1 MKKYIAILLA
11 ALMLISITPFTTF
24 AYYGDYYDDYYD
36 DYYNDYGDLVVS
48 VMGDDRYPIDG
59 AIVKIY
65 DSFGR
70 DVTPGGYRNTYTLPY
85 GYYTVI
91 ATYMGVESRET
102 AVVNNSTNYVS
113 LTLSTSNNYK
123 YTFVVNTVDRNGF
136 DIRDLDV
143 RVYDQYDREI
153 TSAGGVYTIGYAG
166 KYRVDVYSG
175 YKLVKSAYFDYT
187 DIKSGALTVNIDGG
201 FEAADA
207 PRALTDTL
215 KIAKDIRR
223 CGDYVSV
230 SKDIRN
236 KFETSLDT
244 VSNIVDDFKYGKF
257 SYAYNGR
264 YYDKYGKYYNGYYRN
279 YDSYRNGYYYVNGI
293 PYSYYEFYKKFGYY
307 PDEYDKGRGYNY
319 TADWYLDKYNGLS
332 MRYYVETLVD
342 AANAVLDDMPISSL
356 CTRDIGHLKYPSIYD
371 YNGFDTIGSYD
382 NKTVKE
388 ANELI
393 AEAKKLKD
401 KRNDSY
407 WKKYKDNLEKS
418 IDETNKALKGNGGLK
433 NAVENLKKAIAEAKK
448 NDGKLYTRRAY
459 MKGLTSTT
467 FSPSGTLTRAEIAQ
481 IIANLLEQSGKNYS
495 YGTANFSD
503 VSQSAW
509 YYNAVRAAS
518 NYGIMVGRPGGKFDP
533 QGLVSKE
540 ELIVI
545 AARLGG
551 HEAMNGNTFQIKEHY
566 WSVPYIE
573 RALTNGWIEYGQFNP
588 SEKISRGETA
598 KIINK
603 AIGYGADKE
612 YIDKNTNTMTTFY
625 DVDRTNPYYYEI
637 FVATN
642 TISYQRTETLRIWR
656 AHVTKN
662 GTWSDS
668 NFGNG
673 DVISP
678 IK

>member
-1 MKKYIAILLA
+1 MKKYIAIILA
-11 ALMLISITPFTTF
+11 ALMLISVTPFTTF
-24 AYYGDYYDDYYD
+24 AYYGDYYD

-70 DVTPGGYRNTYTLPY
+70 DVTPSGYGNTYTLPY
-85 GYYTVI
+85 GYYTVV
-91 ATYMGVESRET
+91 ATYMGVEARET
-102 AVVNNSTNYVS
+102 AFVNNSTNYVS

-153 TSAGGVYTIGYAG
+153 TSSGGVYTIGYAG

-187 DIKSGALTVNIDGG
+187 DIKSGSLTVNIDGG
-201 FEAADA
+201 FESADA

-223 CGDYVSV
+223 CGDYSSV

-244 VSNIVDDFKYGKF
+244 VSSIVDDFKYGKF

-407 WKKYKDNLEKS
+407 WKKYKDNLEKA
-418 IDETNKALKGNGGLK
+418 IAETNKALKGNGGLK
-433 NAVENLKKAIAEAKK
+433 NAVENLKKAIDEAKK

-467 FSPSGTLTRAEIAQ
+467 FSPSGTLTRAEMAQ

-612 YIDKNTNTMTTFY
+612 YIDKNTNTMTTFD

-637 FVATN
+637 LVATN

>member
-1 MKKYIAILLA
+1 MKKYIALILTG
-11 ALMLISITPFTTF
+11 LMLISLMPYKTS
-24 AYYGDYYDDYYD
+24 ADNYL
-36 DYYNDYGDLVVS
+36 YGDLTVNVY
-48 VMGDDRYPIDG
+48 GDDRRPING
-59 AIVKIY
+59 AIVTIY
-65 DSFGR
+65 DSYGN
-70 DVTPGGYRNTYTLPY
+70 DVTPSGYYNYNTYTLPY
-85 GYYTVI
+85 GDYTVV
-91 ATYMGVESRET
+91 ATYMGFEARTT
-102 AVVNNSTNYVS
+102 ALVYGDNNYVS

-143 RVYDQYDREI
+143 RVYDEYDREI

-187 DIKSGALTVNIDGG
+187 DIKSGTLTVNIDGG
-201 FEAADA
+201 FESADA

-223 CGDYVSV
+223 CGDYGSV
-230 SKDIRN
+230 SKDLRN
-236 KFETSLDT
+236 KFETSFDT

-257 SYAYNGR
+257 SYSYNGR
-264 YYDKYGKYYNGYYRN
+264 YYDKYNGYYNGYYKN

-293 PYSYYEFYKKFGYY
+293 PYSYYEFHKKFGYY
-307 PDEYDKGRGYNY
+307 PDQYNKGRGYNY

-388 ANELI
+388 ANDLI
-393 AEAKKLKD
+393 AEARKLKD

-407 WKKYKDNLEKS
+407 WKKYSDALQKA
-418 IDETNKALKGNGGLK
+418 IDETNKAIKGNGGLK
-433 NAVENLKKAIAEAKK
+433 NAVANLKKAIDDAKK

-459 MKGLTSTT
+459 MKGITSTT
-467 FSPSGTLTRAEIAQ
+467 FSPSGTLTRAEMAQ
-481 IIANLLEQSGKNYS
+481 IIANLLSQSGKNYS
-495 YGTANFSD
+495 YGAVNFND
-503 VSQSAW
+503 VTENSW
-509 YYNAVRAAS
+509 YYNAVRVAS
-518 NYGIMVGRPGGKFDP
+518 NYGIMVGRPGGNFDP

-551 HEAMNGNTFQIKEHY
+551 HEAMAGNTFQIKEHY

-573 RALTNGWIEYGQFNP
+573 RALNSGWISMDQNFNP

-603 AIGYGADKE
+603 SIGYGADKE
-612 YIDKNTNTMTTFY
+612 YIDKNIDTMTTFD

-637 FVATN
+637 VVATN
-642 TISYQRTETLRIWR
+642 TISYQRTDSLRIWR
-656 AHVTKN
+656 AHVTQN

-668 NFGNG
+668 NFENG
-673 DVISP
+673 DLISP

>member
-1 MKKYIAILLA
+1 
-11 ALMLISITPFTTF
+11 
-24 AYYGDYYDDYYD
+24 
-36 DYYNDYGDLVVS
+36 
-48 VMGDDRYPIDG
+48 
-59 AIVKIY
+59 
-65 DSFGR
+65 
-70 DVTPGGYRNTYTLPY
+70 
-85 GYYTVI
+85 
-91 ATYMGVESRET
+91 
-102 AVVNNSTNYVS
+102 
-113 LTLSTSNNYK
+113 
-123 YTFVVNTVDRNGF
+123 
-136 DIRDLDV
+136 
-143 RVYDQYDREI
+143 
-153 TSAGGVYTIGYAG
+153 
-166 KYRVDVYSG
+166 
-175 YKLVKSAYFDYT
+175 
-187 DIKSGALTVNIDGG
+187 
-201 FEAADA
+201 
-207 PRALTDTL
+207 
-215 KIAKDIRR
+215 
-223 CGDYVSV
+223 
-230 SKDIRN
+230 
-236 KFETSLDT
+236 
-244 VSNIVDDFKYGKF
+244 
-257 SYAYNGR
+257 
-264 YYDKYGKYYNGYYRN
+264 
-279 YDSYRNGYYYVNGI
+279 
-293 PYSYYEFYKKFGYY
+293 
-307 PDEYDKGRGYNY
+307 
-319 TADWYLDKYNGLS
+319 
-332 MRYYVETLVD
+332 
-342 AANAVLDDMPISSL
+342 
-356 CTRDIGHLKYPSIYD
+356 
-371 YNGFDTIGSYD
+371 
-382 NKTVKE
+382 
-388 ANELI
+388 
-393 AEAKKLKD
+393 
-401 KRNDSY
+401 
-407 WKKYKDNLEKS
+407 
-418 IDETNKALKGNGGLK
+418 
-433 NAVENLKKAIAEAKK
+433 
-448 NDGKLYTRRAY
+448 

-467 FSPSGTLTRAEIAQ
+467 FSPSGTLTRAEMAQ

-573 RALTNGWIEYGQFNP
+573 RALTNGWISYGQFNP

-612 YIDKNTNTMTTFY
+612 YINKNTNTMTTFN

-637 FVATN
+637 LVATN